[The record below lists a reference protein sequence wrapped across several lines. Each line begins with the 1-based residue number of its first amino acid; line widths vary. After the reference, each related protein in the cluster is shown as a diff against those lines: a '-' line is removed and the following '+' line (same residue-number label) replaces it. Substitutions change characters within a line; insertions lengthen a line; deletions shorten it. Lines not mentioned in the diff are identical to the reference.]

1 MLNKNTSPILSTQI
15 YSISHPR
22 KSGFSLLTYLGC
34 NALIVKMPD
43 PSSLTSTP
51 TDQTVKEGDETTLH
65 CAASGNPTP
74 NITWIKD
81 GKTVGSGDT
90 LKFQA
95 TRNRSGKYWCL
106 ADNGL
111 GFTVNASAHLN
122 VQCKFEII
130 FFDLNESGMMLS
142 TVMGMTVM
150 TFMKKTTLWCRW
162 CFWRRR

>member
-1 MLNKNTSPILSTQI
+1 
-15 YSISHPR
+15 
-22 KSGFSLLTYLGC
+22 
-34 NALIVKMPD
+34 MPD

-130 FFDLNESGMMLS
+130 FFDLNE
-142 TVMGMTVM
+142 
-150 TFMKKTTLWCRW
+150 
-162 CFWRRR
+162 

>member
-1 MLNKNTSPILSTQI
+1 
-15 YSISHPR
+15 
-22 KSGFSLLTYLGC
+22 
-34 NALIVKMPD
+34 MPD

-130 FFDLNESGMMLS
+130 FFDLNESDMMPGI
-142 TVMGMTVM
+142 VMGMTVM
-150 TFMKKTTLWCRW
+150 TFMKKTTL
-162 CFWRRR
+162 